1 MSHSCRSMCMNGTF
15 TSNDLVRMVPELWE
29 WLPRPYGPSDGQ
41 QAKRHCAGAAWLGHA
56 GLSWYAWR
64 QSDGSAPSCPRA
76 GACPQGGLANAA
88 CGHWRRSRAL
98 PPFAAFRNNPERAA
112 QSRNR
117 AIIASAA
124 RAVRA
129 ALRPGHPRSQQA
141 SHHVPAIPAGSRHRT
156 TSRPSPQAADIAPF
170 ARRSAARHVDEALLD
185 KKVINP

>member
-98 PPFAAFRNNPERAA
+98 PPFAAFRNNPERPPNHAIA
-112 QSRNR
+112 QS
-117 AIIASAA
+117 
-124 RAVRA
+124 
-129 ALRPGHPRSQQA
+129 SQAPQEP
-141 SHHVPAIPAGSRHRT
+141 HCVPAIPAASRHRT
-156 TSRPSPQAADIAPF
+156 TSRPSPQAAGIAPRPGHP
-170 ARRSAARHVDEALLD
+170 RRQQTSHHSRAEAPPATSMRHCLIKRL
-185 KKVINP
+185 